1 VVSKLNTIAVVG
13 GGLAGVTAA
22 LTLRREGFAGRVIL
36 IGDEPHPPYNRP
48 ALSKDVVRGERD
60 AGKVAL
66 RTPAFY
72 EDRNIEL
79 RLGTGVAGLEPAA
92 HEIVLDDGARI
103 PYDAVLLATGG
114 RARVLPDVGG
124 ARVLRTLG
132 DSVGIRDRL
141 GPGRTLVIVGAG
153 FIGCELAASARTVGT
168 AVSVVEVLPRPLAR
182 ALPAEVADRIVSIHQ
197 QHGVDLRTGFAI
209 GSLDAD
215 DDQGRVTAA
224 DGTVIAGD
232 TLVVAIGILP
242 ETTLAERSGL
252 EVGNGIV
259 VDDRCRTSA
268 PDVYAAGDVANHP
281 NPLLGQRVR
290 IEHWQNAQHQAAA
303 AARNMLGADEAFA
316 EIPWVWSD
324 QYDQHLEMAGIPRPD
339 DEVVVRTNPDP
350 DARDSLA
357 FCLRDGRLVAAIGF
371 NCPKDVTYARRII
384 TAGGTVERAV
394 LADHRIPLAELPGA
408 AAAG

>member
-1 VVSKLNTIAVVG
+1 
-13 GGLAGVTAA
+13 
-22 LTLRREGFAGRVIL
+22 
-36 IGDEPHPPYNRP
+36 
-48 ALSKDVVRGERD
+48 
-60 AGKVAL
+60 
-66 RTPAFY
+66 
-72 EDRNIEL
+72 
-79 RLGTGVAGLEPAA
+79 
-92 HEIVLDDGARI
+92 
-103 PYDAVLLATGG
+103 
-114 RARVLPDVGG
+114 
-124 ARVLRTLG
+124 
-132 DSVGIRDRL
+132 
-141 GPGRTLVIVGAG
+141 
-153 FIGCELAASARTVGT
+153 
-168 AVSVVEVLPRPLAR
+168 VLPRPLAR

-215 DDQGRVTAA
+215 EDQGRVTAA
-224 DGTVIAGD
+224 DGTVVAGD
-232 TLVVAIGILP
+232 TLVVAVGILP
-242 ETTLAERSGL
+242 ETALAERSGL

-268 PDVYAAGDVANHP
+268 PDVFAAGDVANHP

-324 QYDQHLEMAGIPRPD
+324 QYDQHLEIAGIPRPD
-339 DEVVVRTNPDP
+339 DEVVVRSNPDDGP

-357 FCLRDGRLVAAIGF
+357 FCLRDGRLVAAVGF

-394 LADHRIPLAELPGA
+394 LADHRIPLAEVPGA
-408 AAAG
+408 AG